1 MKSRLSRPLLA
12 AVVSGAFLVGGGIF
26 AAPALA
32 EPPPPGAPESTS
44 TPTTEPTTTAPVTT
58 PPPPTD
64 LPATTPPVTE
74 TTPPPATTEPPTET
88 TPPVTTPPATTTPP
102 VTTPPPTT
110 TTPPPVDKTAPTGAI
125 GVNRWSIFP
134 GQSITLTL
142 SGIKDNVSPAAQI
155 KRVVTWGDGTSSTV
169 NPTAKTVAHT
179 YKSSGKKPI
188 TLTLTDAAGNKRVL
202 KSSGPTVVPQSVK
215 YKLSRTTV
223 FHGQKFVWELLS
235 VPAGATKITIAWGDG
250 RATVLT
256 KPKKQKITRHYYS
269 TPDNKYIVDPGVK
282 TIKVTAYN
290 KYGAATPQVAGKV
303 SLKNDTSRPVV
314 RVTAPSKPSKASSW
328 KAVKGTATDTGS
340 GIKEMAMVTLVLKT
354 NNNAVCYAPSK
365 KKWLNANNDT
375 PDACVVVVKPSKG
388 KFSTPLKS
396 TPKGQ
401 LGIIAIAADWAGNMN
416 SIPESTFPFVHTRRI
431 S

>member
-1 MKSRLSRPLLA
+1 LKSRLSRPLLA
-12 AVVSGAFLVGGGIF
+12 AVVSGAFLLGGGIF

-32 EPPPPGAPESTS
+32 EPPPPGAPESTI
-44 TPTTEPTTTAPVTT
+44 TPTTEPATTEPTT
-58 PPPPTD
+58 PAPTD
-64 LPATTPPVTE
+64 LPTTTPPVTE
-74 TTPPPATTEPPTET
+74 TTTAPPATTEPPVET
-88 TPPVTTPPATTTPP
+88 TEPPTTTPP

-110 TTPPPVDKTAPTGAI
+110 TTPPPPVDKTAPLGTFTP
-125 GVNRWSIFP
+125 NRWSIFP
-134 GQSITLTL
+134 GQSVTLTL
-142 SGIKDNVSPAAQI
+142 TGIKDNVSTAAQI
-155 KRVVTWGDGTSSTV
+155 KRVVTWGDGSSSTV
-169 NPTAKTVAHT
+169 STTAKTVAHT

-188 TLTLTDAAGNKRVL
+188 TLTLTDAAGNKKVV
-202 KSSGPTVVPQSVK
+202 KSVGPTVVPSSVK

-314 RVTAPSKPSKASSW
+314 KVTAPSKPSKASSW
-328 KAVKGTATDTGS
+328 KSVKGTATDTGS
-340 GIKEMAMVTLVLKT
+340 GIKEMAMVTLVLKS

-375 PDACVVVVKPSKG
+375 PDSCVVLVKPSKG

-401 LGIIAIAADWAGNMN
+401 LGIIAIAGDWAGNLN